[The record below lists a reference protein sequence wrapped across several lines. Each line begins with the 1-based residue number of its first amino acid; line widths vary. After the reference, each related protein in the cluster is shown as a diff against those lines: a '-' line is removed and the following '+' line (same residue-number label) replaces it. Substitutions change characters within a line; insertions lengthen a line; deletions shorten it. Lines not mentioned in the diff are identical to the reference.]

1 MKKFWGILIAV
12 IIVIF
17 AVGFFGWNYVPGMIA
32 KRVSKMAKVKV
43 TIGHISLLP
52 KKIGVYDFVMNN
64 PKGSSIPR
72 ALKVKKTI
80 AKAPISNY
88 FKDDVVIDEITLS
101 NVYLGLEFEKAFDT
115 KSNWTTIIN
124 NINSSSK
131 SDPDSSEDN
140 SKTTVLIKRLVIT
153 NLNVDMV
160 FRQGNQKVKRLKP
173 IPRMEFQ
180 NLSSEGGIPSNQ
192 LTSLII
198 NEMMKDV
205 LHKKLQNLFK
215 EALQPGGS
223 GSSPFGGLKSLFG
236 KTPE

>member
-1 MKKFWGILIAV
+1 MKKLWGILIAV

-17 AVGFFGWNYVPGMIA
+17 AFGFFGWNYVPGMIA
-32 KRVSKMAKVKV
+32 KRFSKVAKVKV
-43 TIGHISLLP
+43 TIGHLSLLP
-52 KKIGVYDFVMNN
+52 KKIGVYDFVISN
-64 PKGSSIPR
+64 PEGSLIPK

-80 AKAPISNY
+80 AKAPLGNY
-88 FKDDVVIDEITLS
+88 FKDDVVIDEIILS

-115 KSNWTTIIN
+115 KSNWTTIMN

-131 SDPDSSEDN
+131 SDPSSSEDT
-140 SKTTVLIKRLVIT
+140 SKTRVLIKRLVIN

-173 IPRMEFQ
+173 IRKMEFH

-205 LHKKLQNLFK
+205 LQKKLQNLFK
-215 EALQPGGS
+215 EALQPGGG
-223 GSSPFGGLKSLFG
+223 GSNSFGGLKSLFG
-236 KTPE
+236 KTPK